1 MEADKTTQYTTN
13 VTTNGTAGSAG
24 AYTQIV
30 VGDETP
36 SVLHYQCSAH
46 GYMGNAVVTNSNAIN
61 SNYAAT
67 LRGGLSVTGT
77 TTLGTLAFSAGGSSV
92 TGVLDEDNFAS
103 NSNTKL
109 ATQQSIKAY
118 VDSQVSGSDLDF
130 QGDSGGALSIDLDSE
145 TLTIAGTAN
154 EIVTSGSGNTLTISL
169 PTTVTNDN
177 FQTTAAGR
185 VTTGLIASENNT
197 DGLTLAT
204 GGGKKWLVGRAN
216 AEVELYH
223 NNNLKFE
230 TTGIGVSATGT
241 VEGFDELRAPHSGTA
256 KTITVTVA
264 SKTAAHRYQG
274 SGSGSGYVL
283 DGVQSPFLT
292 LTPGRTYKFDTSD
305 SSNSGHPFRFYLEA
319 DKTTAY
325 TTGVTVNG
333 TAGSSGS
340 YTQIEI

>member
-1 MEADKTTQYTTN
+1 M
-13 VTTNGTAGSAG
+13 
-24 AYTQIV
+24 
-30 VGDETP
+30 
-36 SVLHYQCSAH
+36 
-46 GYMGNAVVTNSNAIN
+46 
-61 SNYAAT
+61 
-67 LRGGLSVTGT
+67 
-77 TTLGTLAFSAGGSSV
+77 
-92 TGVLDEDNFAS
+92 
-103 NSNTKL
+103 
-109 ATQQSIKAY
+109 
-118 VDSQVSGSDLDF
+118 
-130 QGDSGGALSIDLDSE
+130 
-145 TLTIAGTAN
+145 
-154 EIVTSGSGNTLTISL
+154 TISL

-340 YTQIEI
+340 YTQIEVSDTTPVVLHYQCSSHSLMGNAVNTNSTVATKLSYKSTSSNFDHRLALINTNSSTSDFPGQWNRI